1 VRGLDWREFWT
12 TVRTA
17 RLSWL
22 IPAVLI
28 GQSSLFLRS
37 LRWRILLRAEKD
49 VSPLTVFWATM
60 AGYLGNNFLPARA
73 GEVIRSVALG
83 RRAGMNKTWV
93 FATAVTERLLDA
105 VALVLLSLVAVL
117 LLGHSSAWLF
127 RAWRIAGLIAI
138 AGVVIFVFLLR
149 SEGLV
154 RRLVERLPGPAGVR
168 LRLLDV
174 LANFLSGLR
183 ALGRPSRAAGFAGLT
198 VIIWFMDAFGSMVGA
213 RAFGLELTLPAAL
226 VLLAGL
232 GLSSAVP
239 STPGYVGV
247 YQFVA
252 VTVLVPLGY
261 ARSGALAYITVSQG
275 IGYVAFTVW
284 GLLGLW
290 RLQVRPRA
298 VLAERNRE

>member
-1 VRGLDWREFWT
+1 MRGLDWREFWT